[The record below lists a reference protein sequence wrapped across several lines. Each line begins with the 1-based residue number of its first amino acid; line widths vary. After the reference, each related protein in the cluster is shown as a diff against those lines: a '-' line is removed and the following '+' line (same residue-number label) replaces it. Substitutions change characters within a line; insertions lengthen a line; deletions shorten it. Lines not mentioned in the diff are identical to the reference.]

1 MRYSVRNT
9 NYMAIKLLFSK
20 INEWERIIFIY
31 FFLGGGVRGANI
43 PQYRSMAKKE
53 SLTHI

>member
-43 PQYRSMAKKE
+43 PQYRSMAQKE